1 MFFARVINDKFIGEG
16 LDNMIKIQNITKS
29 FQTFN
34 AVDHLQLNIEK
45 GTFVGLLGPNGAGK
59 TTLIKMLVG
68 LLKPTSG
75 EILIKDEKMHRG
87 NTFLK
92 SKIGI
97 VPQHINLDKELT
109 VEENL
114 IFAAKLYKIP
124 KEKIKPLVEDLLQF
138 SDLKGV
144 QNRITKKLSGG
155 MKRKLM
161 IAKSLVNDP
170 EILFLDEPT
179 VGIDLNNRRKIWDIL
194 KKMKHKGKTIIL
206 TTHYMEE
213 AEYLCDKIGL
223 MDKGKIFYYDTN
235 NNLKEKIGKYT
246 IEYFS
251 EDDKTIYK
259 YFSNID
265 TAQEYAKELTCD
277 YVLRNTNLEDVFFN
291 FTNRKVL

>member
-1 MFFARVINDKFIGEG
+1 
-16 LDNMIKIQNITKS
+16 MIKINDVTKS
-29 FQTFN
+29 FSNFN
-34 AVDHLQLNIEK
+34 AVDGLTLNIEK

-68 LLKPTSG
+68 LLKPTYG
-75 EILIKDEKMHRG
+75 NIFINEEKMHRG
-87 NTFLK
+87 NISLK
-92 SKIGI
+92 NIIGI

-109 VEENL
+109 VQENL
-114 IFAAKLYKIP
+114 VFAAKLYKIP
-124 KEKIKPLVEDLLQF
+124 SNKIETLVNDLLEF
-138 SDLKGV
+138 SGLTSVKD
-144 QNRITKKLSGG
+144 RMSKKLSGG

-179 VGIDLNNRRKIWDIL
+179 VGIDLNNRRKIWDML
-194 KKMKHKGKTIIL
+194 RKMKSSGKTIIL

-235 NNLKEKIGKYT
+235 ENLKNKIGNYT

-251 EDDKTIYK
+251 DSEETIYE
-259 YFSNID
+259 YFTDLNS
-265 TAQEYAKELTCD
+265 AQEYGQNLGCD
-277 YVLRNTNLEDVFFN
+277 YVLRKTNLEDVFFK